1 MNSTLQYILQIGL
14 CLVTVGA
21 IFLALTSK
29 PLSRTLRMIA
39 AVCPIIFGAIWYFI
53 TKEESGFYA
62 LLMGFVA
69 LVFVFV
75 HPRKKIEGDTDKTE
89 NE

>member
-1 MNSTLQYILQIGL
+1 
-14 CLVTVGA
+14 
-21 IFLALTSK
+21 
-29 PLSRTLRMIA
+29 MIA

-75 HPRKKIEGDTDKTE
+75 HPRKKNTD
-89 NE
+89 

>member
-1 MNSTLQYILQIGL
+1 
-14 CLVTVGA
+14 
-21 IFLALTSK
+21 
-29 PLSRTLRMIA
+29 MIA
-39 AVCPIIFGAIWYFI
+39 AVCPIIFGAIWYLI

-75 HPRKKIEGDTDKTE
+75 HPRKKIEGETDKTE

>member
-14 CLVTVGA
+14 CLVTIVA

-29 PLSRTLRMIA
+29 PLSRMLRMIA
-39 AVCPIIFGAIWYFI
+39 AVCPIIFGAIWYLI

-75 HPRKKIEGDTDKTE
+75 HPRKKNTD
-89 NE
+89 

>member
-14 CLVTVGA
+14 CLVTVVA

-29 PLSRTLRMIA
+29 PLIRTLRMIA
-39 AVCPIIFGAIWYFI
+39 AVCPIIFGAIWYLI

-75 HPRKKIEGDTDKTE
+75 HPRKKNTD
-89 NE
+89 